1 MSRGR
6 TVASSSEP
14 PPLIGGSAGLFSRW
28 VATFRRQYSHTRHCE
43 LSFGLFA
50 LLAAPVVFG
59 QSGDTGRDAPTVIS
73 EPRPRVGLVLA
84 GGGAKGGAHVG
95 VLQVLEEMH
104 VPVDCIAGT
113 SMGALVGGGYAS
125 GIPAPQM
132 KAFLEGINWR
142 HVIGGLGR
150 RSLEPIEQKRQGVTY
165 TNNLQMGIKKSRIV
179 LAPGL
184 IDTSAIEDLLRG
196 FVGKAR
202 AQTDF
207 DRLPIPYRAVATDMV
222 TGRMVVLDHGDL
234 ATAMRASM
242 AIPGA
247 FAPVT
252 TENQIL
258 ADGGLVRNVP
268 VDVARKMCAD
278 IVIVVNLVSPPAKP
292 EELQSPGQLL
302 GRTMDLMIEANERTQ
317 LQSLTPRDVR
327 IDVQMG
333 DIGTADFERT
343 PETIKLGETAA
354 RDAAPQLARYVVSPA
369 QYVAWRNQVT
379 SDQGIDSRVAAVE
392 FGKLKR
398 VNPGYLNQLAGI
410 NPGDAVSAEQ
420 ISKSA
425 QRMSAVE
432 DIDSVSYELKGDPQ
446 NSTLEWLPYEKSWG
460 PDFVKVDLG
469 AYATTS
475 GDNRG
480 FVLYLQHDRTW
491 INSLG
496 AQWRNELQ
504 FGTDQVLSTSFY
516 QPLDVAQ
523 RFFVEPRVFWD
534 RNWEN
539 VFYNGDDIARYQFDD
554 RGGRIDVGMNLGNQ
568 AQVRV
573 GYLATQRRVQLETG
587 SPLLPQLR
595 ATDAG
600 IAASAILDTRDTPF
614 SPTRGMAAAFQYFD
628 SDEKFGAERK
638 WQRAEIGVGI
648 AVPFYDDVMWL
659 GAAAGSHL
667 GSKLPADRLFA
678 LGGPASLPGYQLYE
692 LRAAA
697 YWTVSGR
704 YLWQLKDLFALRGQT
719 LYAGLGVQDTRA
731 YDTLDS
737 KNFGQIQSLSFFITG
752 RTPVGP
758 LTVGFATTTE
768 NSRSVWI
775 SFGRPIEEGTIV
787 SRGIFR

>member
-1 MSRGR
+1 MRGFSKR
-6 TVASSSEP
+6 WLVAYRRQHP
-14 PPLIGGSAGLFSRW
+14 YA
-28 VATFRRQYSHTRHCE
+28 FRRE
-43 LSFGLFA
+43 ILIALFA
-50 LLAAPVVFG
+50 ALAAPTVLAQPG
-59 QSGDTGRDAPTVIS
+59 SASQDTEVEIS
-73 EPRPRVGLVLA
+73 AQRPRVGLVLA

-95 VLQVLEEMH
+95 VLKVLEEMH

-132 KAFLEGINWR
+132 RAFLEGINWQ

-150 RSLEPIEQKRQGVTY
+150 RNLEPIEQKRQGVTY
-165 TNNLQMGIKKSRIV
+165 TNNLQMGIKNSRIV

-202 AQTDF
+202 FQTDF

-222 TGRMVVLDHGDL
+222 SGRMVVLNHGDL

-247 FAPVT
+247 FAPVIV
-252 TENQIL
+252 ENQIL

-268 VDVARKMCAD
+268 VDVARNLCAEV
-278 IVIVVNLVSPPAKP
+278 VIVVNLVSPPAKP
-292 EELQSPGQLL
+292 EDLQAPGQLL
-302 GRTMDLMIEANERTQ
+302 GRTMDLMIEANERQQ

-354 RDAAPQLARYVVSPA
+354 RDAAPQLARYAVSPA
-369 QYVAWRNQVT
+369 QYLAWRNQVT

-392 FGKLKR
+392 FAKLKR
-398 VNPGYLNQLAGI
+398 VNPDFLNQLAGI
-410 NPGDAVSAEQ
+410 KAGDAVSTDQ

-432 DIDSVSYELKGDPQ
+432 DIESVSYELKGDPEH
-446 NSTLEWLPYEKSWG
+446 STLEWLPFEKSWG

-475 GDNRG
+475 GDNRA

-496 AQWRNELQ
+496 AQWRNVLQ
-504 FGTDQVLSTSFY
+504 FGSDQVLSTSFY

-523 RFFVEPRVFWD
+523 RFFVEPKAFWN
-534 RNWEN
+534 RNWQN
-539 VFYNGDDIARYQFDD
+539 AFYNDTDIARYQFDD
-554 RGGRIDVGMNLGNQ
+554 RGGQIDLGMNIGKQ

-587 SPLLPQLR
+587 SPLLPQLQ

-614 SPTRGMAAAFQYFD
+614 SPTRGMAAAVEYFD
-628 SDEKFGAERK
+628 SDEKFGAQRT
-638 WQRAEIGVGI
+638 WQRAEMGFGI
-648 AVPFYDDVMWL
+648 AVPFYADILWL
-659 GAAAGSHL
+659 GAAAGSRL

-678 LGGPASLPGYQLYE
+678 LGGPASLPGYELYE
-692 LRAAA
+692 LRAGA
-697 YWTVSGR
+697 YWTVSGS
-704 YLWQLKDLFALRGQT
+704 YLWQLKDLFTLRGQA
-719 LYAGLGVQDTRA
+719 LYAGLGLHDTQA
-731 YDTLDS
+731 YDTLDG
-737 KNFGQIQSLSFFITG
+737 KNYGQIQSLSLFVTG

-758 LTVGFATTTE
+758 VTLGFAATTE

>member
-1 MSRGR
+1 M
-6 TVASSSEP
+6 T
-14 PPLIGGSAGLFSRW
+14 GLFSRW
-28 VATFRRQYSHTRHCE
+28 VAARRRQYPRASHRGLLT
-43 LSFGLFA
+43 GLFVA
-50 LLAAPVVFG
+50 LAAPVVFG
-59 QSGDTGRDAPTVIS
+59 QSVNTGQDASTAIS
-73 EPRPRVGLVLA
+73 VLRPRVGLVLA

-95 VLQVLEEMH
+95 VLKVLEEMH
-104 VPVDCIAGT
+104 VPIDCIAGT

-132 KAFLEGINWR
+132 KVFLDGINWQ

-150 RSLEPIEQKRQGVTY
+150 RDLEPIEQKRQGVTY
-165 TNNLQMGIKKSRIV
+165 TNNLQMGIKKSHVV

-184 IDTSAIEDLLRG
+184 VDTGAIENLLRG

-202 AQTDF
+202 SQTDF
-207 DRLPIPYRAVATDMV
+207 DRLPIPYRAVATDMIS
-222 TGRMVVLDHGDL
+222 GRMVVLDHGDL

-247 FAPVT
+247 FAPVIA
-252 TENQIL
+252 ENQIL
-258 ADGGLVRNVP
+258 SDGGLVRNIP
-268 VDVARKMCAD
+268 VDVARKLCAD
-278 IVIVVNLVSPPAKP
+278 VVIVVNLVSPPAKP

-302 GRTMDLMIEANERTQ
+302 GRTMDLMIEANERQQ
-317 LQSLTPRDVR
+317 LQSLTPQDIR

-343 PETIKLGETAA
+343 SETIKLGESAA
-354 RDAAPQLARYVVSPA
+354 RDVAPQLARYAVSPA
-369 QYVAWRNQVT
+369 QYVAWRTKVT
-379 SDQGIDSRVAAVE
+379 SDQGIDSRVGAVE
-392 FGKLKR
+392 FAKLKR
-398 VNPGYLNQLAGI
+398 VNPNYLNQLAGI
-410 NPGDAVSAEQ
+410 SPGDAVNTDQ
-420 ISKSA
+420 ISKSV

-432 DIDSVSYELKGDPQ
+432 DIASVSYELKGDPEK
-446 NSTLEWLPYEKSWG
+446 STLEWLPYEKNWG

-480 FVLYLQHDRTW
+480 FVLYLLHERTW

-516 QPLDVAQ
+516 QPLDVGQ
-523 RFFVEPRVFWD
+523 RFFVEPKLFWN

-539 VFYNGDDIARYQFDD
+539 VFFDDNDIARYQFDD
-554 RGGRIDVGMNLGNQ
+554 RGGQIDLGMNIGNQ

-587 SPLLPQLR
+587 SPLLPQLQ
-595 ATDAG
+595 ATDSG
-600 IAASAILDTRDTPF
+600 LAASAILDTRDTPF
-614 SPTRGMAAAFQYFD
+614 SPTRGMAAAFEYFD
-628 SDEKFGAERK
+628 SDVKFGATRN
-638 WQRAEIGVGI
+638 WQRAEMGLGI
-648 AVPFYDDVMWL
+648 AVPFYNDVLWL
-659 GAAAGSHL
+659 GAAGGSRL

-692 LRAAA
+692 LRAGA
-697 YWTVSGR
+697 YWAVSGSF
-704 YLWQLKDLFALRGQT
+704 LWQLKDLFSLRGQT
-719 LYAGLGVQDTRA
+719 LYAGLGVQDSQA

-737 KNFGQIQSLSFFITG
+737 KNYGQIQSVSLFITG

-758 LTVGFATTTE
+758 LTLGFATTTE

-775 SFGRPIEEGTIV
+775 SFGRPIAEGTIV

>member
-1 MSRGR
+1 MLNRS
-6 TVASSSEP
+6 ALFFAQ
-14 PPLIGGSAGLFSRW
+14 LIGMFSLLSGSCIAAEPTNAGETPGVS
-28 VATFRRQYSHTRHCE
+28 
-43 LSFGLFA
+43 
-50 LLAAPVVFG
+50 
-59 QSGDTGRDAPTVIS
+59 VI
-73 EPRPRVGLVLA
+73 PQRPRVGLVLA

-95 VLQVLEEMH
+95 VLKVLEEMH
-104 VPVDCIAGT
+104 VPIDCIAGT

-132 KAFLEGINWR
+132 EAFLKGINWQQ
-142 HVIGGLGR
+142 VIGGLGR
-150 RSLEPIEQKRQGVTY
+150 RNLEPIEQKRQGVTY
-165 TNNLQMGIKKSRIV
+165 TNKLQMGIKDSRIV

-202 AQTDF
+202 SQTDF
-207 DRLPIPYRAVATDMV
+207 DRLPISYRAVATDML

-258 ADGGLVRNVP
+258 SDGGLVRNIP
-268 VDVARKMCAD
+268 VDVARKLCAD
-278 IVIVVNLVSPPAKP
+278 VVIVVNLVLPPAKP
-292 EELQSPGQLL
+292 EQLQSPGQLL
-302 GRTMDLMIEANERTQ
+302 GRTMDLMIEANERLQ
-317 LQSLTPRDVR
+317 LQSLTAQDVR
-327 IDVQMG
+327 IDVPMG

-343 PETIKLGETAA
+343 AETIKLGETAA
-354 RDAAPQLARYVVSPA
+354 RDAAPQLARYAVSPKE
-369 QYVAWRNQVT
+369 YLAWRTKVT
-379 SDQGIDSRVAAVE
+379 SDQGIDSRVGAVE
-392 FGKLKR
+392 FAELHR
-398 VNPGYLNQLAGI
+398 VNPAYLNELAGI
-410 NPGDAVSAEQ
+410 KPGDAVSTDQ
-420 ISKSA
+420 ISESA
-425 QRMSAVE
+425 QRMSAE
-432 DIDSVSYELKGDPQ
+432 QDIASVSYELKGDPE
-446 NSTLEWLPYEKSWG
+446 NPTLEWLPYEKSWG
-460 PDFVKVDLG
+460 PNFVKVDLG

-480 FVLYLQHDRTW
+480 FVLYLQHERDW
-491 INSLG
+491 INFLG

-523 RFFVEPRVFWD
+523 RFFIEPKVFWD

-539 VFYNGDDIARYQFDD
+539 AFYNDNDIARYQFDD
-554 RGGRIDVGMNLGNQ
+554 RGGRIDLGMNIGNQ

-573 GYLATQRRVQLETG
+573 GYLATQRQVQLETG

-600 IAASAILDTRDTPF
+600 LTASAILDTRDTPF
-614 SPTRGMAAAFQYFD
+614 SPTRGMSAAFEYFD
-628 SDEKFGAERK
+628 SNEKCGAQRS
-638 WQRAEIGVGI
+638 WQRVEVGFGI
-648 AVPFYDDVMWL
+648 AVPFYDDVLWL
-659 GAAAGSHL
+659 GAAGGSGL
-667 GSKLPADRLFA
+667 GGKVPADRLFA

-697 YWTVSGR
+697 YWTVSGS
-704 YLWQLKDLFALRGQT
+704 YLWQLKDLFSLRGQT
-719 LYAGLGVQDTRA
+719 LYAGLGLQDSQA
-731 YDTLDS
+731 YDTLDG
-737 KNFGQIQSLSFFITG
+737 KNYGQIQSVSFFITG

-758 LTVGFATTTE
+758 LTLGFATTTE

-787 SRGIFR
+787 GRGIFR

>member
-1 MSRGR
+1 MRGF
-6 TVASSSEP
+6 
-14 PPLIGGSAGLFSRW
+14 LSRW
-28 VATFRRQYSHTRHCE
+28 LVAYRRQHPCAFHRE
-43 LSFGLFA
+43 LLVGLFA
-50 LLAAPVVFG
+50 ALAAPAALAQPGSASQDKEVE
-59 QSGDTGRDAPTVIS
+59 IS
-73 EPRPRVGLVLA
+73 PQRPRVGLVLA

-95 VLQVLEEMH
+95 VLKVLEEMH

-132 KAFLEGINWR
+132 KAFLERINWQ

-150 RSLEPIEQKRQGVTY
+150 RNLEPIEQKRQGVTY

-202 AQTDF
+202 SQTDF

-252 TENQIL
+252 TEHQIL

-278 IVIVVNLVSPPAKP
+278 VVIVVNLVSPPADP

-302 GRTMDLMIEANERTQ
+302 GRTMDLMIEANERQQ
-317 LQSLTPRDVR
+317 LQSLTPQDVR
-327 IDVQMG
+327 IDVPMG

-354 RDAAPQLARYVVSPA
+354 RDAAPQLARYAVSPA
-369 QYVAWRNQVT
+369 QYLAWRNKVT

-398 VNPGYLNQLAGI
+398 VNPSYLNQLADI
-410 NPGDAVSAEQ
+410 SPGDAVSAEQ
-420 ISKSA
+420 ISQSA
-425 QRMSAVE
+425 QRMAAVE
-432 DIDSVSYELKGDPQ
+432 DIDSVSYELKGDPES
-446 NSTLEWLPYEKSWG
+446 STLEWLPYEKSWG
-460 PDFVKVDLG
+460 PDFIKVDLG

-480 FVLYLQHDRTW
+480 FVLYLQHERTW

-523 RFFVEPRVFWD
+523 RFFVEPKVFWD

-539 VFYNGDDIARYQFDD
+539 VFYDDNDIARYQFDD
-554 RGGRIDVGMNLGNQ
+554 RGGRIDLGVNIGNQ
-568 AQVRV
+568 AQVRL
-573 GYLATQRRVQLETG
+573 GYVATQRRVQLETG
-587 SPLLPQLR
+587 SPLLPQLQT
-595 ATDAG
+595 TDAG

-614 SPTRGMAAAFQYFD
+614 SPTRGMAAAFEYVD
-628 SDEKFGAERK
+628 SDEKFGAERN
-638 WQRAEIGVGI
+638 WQRAEMGFGI
-648 AVPFYDDVMWL
+648 AVPILNDVVWL
-659 GAAAGSHL
+659 GAAGGSHL

-697 YWTVSGR
+697 YWTVSGS
-704 YLWQLKDLFALRGQT
+704 YLWQLKDLFSLRGQT

-737 KNFGQIQSLSFFITG
+737 KNYGQIQSLSFFITG

-758 LTVGFATTTE
+758 LTLGFATTTE

-775 SFGRPIEEGTIV
+775 SFGRPIEEGTIL